1 MTLTSQQFLIVS
13 IHVFGAAASALLRLP
28 EVQIRVF
35 FSILRMNEQALQDL
49 YDSEILDQELP
60 EFTSLRWYM
69 MTYVLFQILES
80 RETELQNTIAKS
92 IELEK
97 LSHMLSQSCKNL
109 QISNCDFTIK
119 HDAMIGESQSLSKQ
133 LDTLK
138 TKYKKLQDKYT
149 ELQSELDTTVTE
161 HEDAYEH
168 QLYLKAMAIAELE
181 SNLSQSQQQAYILG
195 EELNAIKLNG
205 ARFEFINL
213 VNTDGT
219 AEEKDDSV
227 DLTHNSHGYS
237 DPRVIA
243 CIASSQVTT
252 SSPDKSTPLDSS
264 SAYRSPDISSPDE
277 STPDESTDDDSDL
290 EFQIQKAADQMDYES
305 GWESGSSSSSAINVD

>member
-1 MTLTSQQFLIVS
+1 MSLLTQQFLIIS
-13 IHVFGAAASALLRLP
+13 IHAFGAAASAFLRLP
-28 EVQIRVF
+28 EIHIRVF

-49 YDSEILDQELP
+49 YESEISDQELP

-109 QISNCDFTIK
+109 QISNCDFTMK
-119 HDAMIGESQSLSKQ
+119 NDAMIGETQSFRKQ
-133 LDTLK
+133 LDALK
-138 TKYKKLQDKYT
+138 TKHKKLQDNFT
-149 ELQSELDTTVTE
+149 ELRSELDTTVSE
-161 HEDAYEH
+161 HEDAEH
-168 QLYLKAMAIAELE
+168 QLYLKAMAMAELE

-205 ARFEFINL
+205 ARSFDFINL
-213 VNTDGT
+213 VNTEGNAD
-219 AEEKDDSV
+219 EKDDSV
-227 DLTHNSHGYS
+227 DLTGNAHGYT

-243 CIASSQVTT
+243 CIASSQVAT
-252 SSPDKSTPLDSS
+252 S
-264 SAYRSPDISSPDE
+264 IPDE

-305 GWESGSSSSSAINVD
+305 GWESGYSSSSAVNVD